1 MKAEEEGQKEK
12 IWSQKRKTVRRGEG
26 GMEER
31 DLRKGEYED
40 RTGSIVYIIKI
51 RGKRR
56 TDG

>member
-1 MKAEEEGQKEK
+1 
-12 IWSQKRKTVRRGEG
+12 
-26 GMEER
+26 MEER

-40 RTGSIVYIIKI
+40 RTGGSIVYIIKI